1 MSQLRAI
8 QNDFPARIESMGKKF
23 SKIQDVA
30 DKYTL
35 FSDNLSSLNSRKEAM
50 KGTVENYRARLED
63 VMSKNIKEFSSGE
76 MQSLYEEIL
85 DAYSTLDG
93 LENEI
98 SSMSDDI
105 EYYYSNAPDVEDLL
119 GEAENAFAEMD
130 DLESAISSFDTD
142 YVDTLLDDI
151 QAAYAAADECEITL
165 DKSQTDLQAA
175 IDNGDKETEEKLRNL
190 QDMIDDTR
198 VFVEKVDKEITSYE
212 GKADLLKATGM
223 FKDGAVEKLKTVLK
237 DCSEFD
243 LQRHIDRAGE
253 ELAWMSKIKLEEL
266 TKDRVEEVKH
276 ILELMNNLVD
286 DATQMV
292 DESQSKTEEMSSFVD
307 DWSSRADEYYSSLDD
322 YSTAILDGYDEVL
335 GVYSQYEPEV
345 DSWWSD
351 LETAYNQ
358 MESDYSAMLSLVSE
372 LTDGSDTITDGYDAL
387 IHNFYDYFDRCIDIE
402 DEAQASY
409 EVLESWVDSYGDLI
423 RRYM

>member
-1 MSQLRAI
+1 MKQIFNMKRITATLLVAGSVLLLPACNSSRLRDIDKQL
-8 QNDFPARIESMGKKF
+8 
-23 SKIQDVA
+23 
-30 DKYTL
+30 
-35 FSDNLSSLNSRKEAM
+35 
-50 KGTVENYRARLED
+50 
-63 VMSKNIKEFSSGE
+63 
-76 MQSLYEEIL
+76 
-85 DAYSTLDG
+85 
-93 LENEI
+93 
-98 SSMSDDI
+98 
-105 EYYYSNAPDVEDLL
+105 
-119 GEAENAFAEMD
+119 D
-130 DLESAISSFDTD
+130 DLEQEDQRILKELGDAIDELEKALLAKIEASNRKLDGD
-142 YVDTLLDDI
+142 IDAAMLDMYTLLHEKMTEN
-151 QAAYAAADECEITL
+151 QAYLESEVDARKQECDKTITKLYARSENTVKALDAAL
-165 DKSQTDLQAA
+165 DKSHADLQEA
-175 IDNGDKETEEKLRNL
+175 IKKGDKETEEKLRNL

-335 GVYSQYEPEV
+335 SVYSLYEPEV

-351 LETAYNQ
+351 LETAYSQ
-358 MESDYSAMLSLVSE
+358 MESDYSSMLSLESE
-372 LTDGSDTITDGYDAL
+372 LADGSDAITDGYDEL
-387 IHNFYDYFDRCIDIE
+387 IHTFYDYFDHCIDIE